1 MKPAAL
7 LRLVGVWCGVLHDA
21 HAKNILVVA
30 YLLLMT
36 FLRIKTIK
44 NRKYLYRQ
52 TSVRKGK
59 KVRSIMQYVCS
70 LGWIAAAAASP
81 GYIGSK
87 GHQSTDK
94 RALKHQDNADRE
106 RFNKEME
113 HPRERFMREAAKRDA
128 LKGSTQAEKNNE
140 VEEAIR
146 DFKEARGKEKEP
158 PGGSGGLPGGFK

>member
-1 MKPAAL
+1 
-7 LRLVGVWCGVLHDA
+7 
-21 HAKNILVVA
+21 
-30 YLLLMT
+30 MT
-36 FLRIKTIK
+36 FLRVKTIK

-59 KVRSIMQYVCS
+59 KVKSIMQYVCS

-94 RALKHQDNADRE
+94 RALKHQDASDRE

-113 HPRERFMREAAKRDA
+113 NPRERFMREAAKRDV
-128 LKGSTQAEKNNE
+128 LKGKAAPVEKNNE

-146 DFKEARGKEKEP
+146 DFNEARGKEKEP
-158 PGGSGGLPGGFK
+158 PGGSGGLPGGSK